1 LGVTRRSLGRT
12 QIVWALALSG
22 LVACA
27 GFSVRAAGTRLSAA
41 PTSQAS
47 AAAPQSAPQGSNA
60 GGAANQA
67 PARGGVDTSKQTPGQ
82 PSAQHG
88 PGPGSFGSGWLWWQ
102 DDAVKKEIGLR
113 PNQATLID
121 HIYTRRLQEMAPVV
135 QAYEVER
142 AALNKMI
149 ADRLVD
155 DTQLDFELTTKF
167 LPLRSKLEASRYLML
182 YRISKVLDAD
192 QSAKLPAAQER
203 HNQGRGRGGA
213 PAPHSLDLL
222 R

>member
-1 LGVTRRSLGRT
+1 M
-12 QIVWALALSG
+12 
-22 LVACA
+22 
-27 GFSVRAAGTRLSAA
+27 
-41 PTSQAS
+41 
-47 AAAPQSAPQGSNA
+47 
-60 GGAANQA
+60 
-67 PARGGVDTSKQTPGQ
+67 
-82 PSAQHG
+82 
-88 PGPGSFGSGWLWWQ
+88 
-102 DDAVKKEIGLR
+102 KKEIGLR

-135 QAYEVER
+135 QAYDQEKAV
-142 AALNKMI
+142 LDKMI
-149 ADRLVD
+149 ADRAVD

-182 YRISKVLDAD
+182 YRILKVLDAD

-213 PAPHSLDLL
+213 PAPQPLDLL